1 MQLGAQPRLTPFSH
15 PFIVVQDKNPGEKQA
30 EATEKFKEVSEAYDV
45 LTDPEKRKVG
55 SWLIDNAA
63 SQHVDRVGLE

>member
-1 MQLGAQPRLTPFSH
+1 MPA
-15 PFIVVQDKNPGEKQA
+15 QDKNPGEKQA